1 MEKKLDRLKIGDKF
15 FNSRLMLGTGK
26 YKTTDDAIKSIE
38 SSECEIVTVA
48 IRRLPTNLKHDTTN
62 FLGNLDWNKLWLL
75 PNTAGSQT
83 AEEAIRM
90 AFLGHELACQL
101 GQEDNFFV
109 KLEVISDP
117 KYLLP
122 DPLGTLKAAEFLVK
136 KGFTV
141 LPYINADP
149 MLALHLEDLGCAT
162 VMPLG
167 SPIGSGQ
174 GITNSTNIKIIIENS
189 NIPVIIDAG
198 IGTPSEATLAME
210 MGADGVLL
218 NTAVAQSKNPAQMA
232 YAMNL
237 GVQAGREGYLA
248 GRMIKKN
255 YATASSPLDQI
266 SRL

>member
-1 MEKKLDRLKIGDKF
+1 MTDSFDRLKIGPKNF
-15 FNSRLMLGTGK
+15 SSRLMLGTGK
-26 YKTTDDAIKSIE
+26 YKSLVDAVQSIE

-48 IRRLPTNLKHDTTN
+48 VRRVPSDLKYDTTN
-62 FLGNLDWNKLWLL
+62 FLNSLNWDKLWLL

-101 GQEDNFFV
+101 GQHDNYFV

-122 DPLGTLKAAEFLVK
+122 DPVGTLKAAEFLVK

-174 GITNSTNIKIIIENS
+174 GLNNLANIKIIIENS
-189 NIPVIIDAG
+189 SIPVIIDAG
-198 IGTPSEATLAME
+198 IGAPSQAALALE
-210 MGADGVLL
+210 LGADGVLL
-218 NTAVAQSKNPAQMA
+218 NTAVAQSKLPNQMA
-232 YAMNL
+232 IAMKL
-237 GVQAGREGYLA
+237 AVKAGRLGYLA
-248 GRMIKKN
+248 GQMPKKY
-255 YATASSPLDQI
+255 YADPSSPLDQM
-266 SRL
+266 SKL

>member
-1 MEKKLDRLKIGDKF
+1 
-15 FNSRLMLGTGK
+15 MLGTGK
-26 YKTTDDAIKSIE
+26 YRTLSDAIGSVE
-38 SSECEIVTVA
+38 SSQCEIVTVA
-48 IRRLPTNLKHDTTN
+48 VRRLPIDLKYDNTN
-62 FLGNLDWNKLWLL
+62 FLNSLDWNKLWLL

-101 GQEDNFFV
+101 GQADNYFV

-122 DPLGTLKAAEFLVK
+122 DPVGTLKAAEFLVK

-174 GITNSTNIKIIIENS
+174 GLNNLANIKIIIENAS
-189 NIPVIIDAG
+189 IPVIIDAG
-198 IGTPSEATLAME
+198 IGAPSQAALAME
-210 MGADGVLL
+210 LGADGVLL
-218 NTAVAQSKNPAQMA
+218 NTAVAQSRLPSQMA
-232 YAMNL
+232 MAMKL
-237 GVQAGREGYLA
+237 AVESGRLGYLS
-248 GRMIKKN
+248 GQMEKKH
-255 YATASSPLDQI
+255 YADASSPVNEI
-266 SRL
+266 SKF